1 MPLGKDHGCT
11 RNYKIIIYLFPQL
24 QTVAKHQFTDG
35 TPFNCTMEEIKVLGL
50 RLRLAATASRIQ
62 TELRNLVVTSGIDSC
77 AWIRDNLICKLSP
90 EALRYVT
97 DHYNCVQNF
106 SPEYIQNHCT

>member
-1 MPLGKDHGCT
+1 MP
-11 RNYKIIIYLFPQL
+11 
-24 QTVAKHQFTDG
+24 
-35 TPFNCTMEEIKVLGL
+35 EIKVLGL

-62 TELRNLVVTSGIDSC
+62 TELSSGIDSC